1 MEAFQ
6 IIYKTSLFH
15 LDDADTLRNFVDRVP
30 EYSLRM
36 IGNLQVRLTVPT
48 WTQNLLTFQLIR
60 SCILNSLPGL
70 LHLNM
75 RVVVAQDS
83 SPLESREICTIE
95 EQLWSSTMLPQL
107 KSVITQVHKS
117 WTYSLQQVLNGRS
130 DESFS
135 KKRFL
140 HDAAPYNWASSVR
153 SSRSTWYDSTRLCM
167 QNYWRTREDQYGRAL
182 QRLLMGR

>member
-117 WTYSLQQVLNGRS
+117 
-130 DESFS
+130 
-135 KKRFL
+135 
-140 HDAAPYNWASSVR
+140 
-153 SSRSTWYDSTRLCM
+153 
-167 QNYWRTREDQYGRAL
+167 
-182 QRLLMGR
+182 